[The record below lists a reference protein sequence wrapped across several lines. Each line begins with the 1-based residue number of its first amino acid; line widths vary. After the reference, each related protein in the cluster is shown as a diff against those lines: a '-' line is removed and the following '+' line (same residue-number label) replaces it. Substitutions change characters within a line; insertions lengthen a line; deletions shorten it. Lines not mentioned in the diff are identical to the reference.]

1 MELSELLGALKKW
14 WFVVATVTAVSAV
27 AAGGYTAMQPPM
39 YTATAQGIL
48 SVSNPQTRPPYALA
62 NGAQYIL
69 DRMTSYAALGVTTP
83 VLTPVVDDL
92 DLDETPL
99 SLSGRIDSQSIVG
112 MAVVEVAATYND
124 PATAASIADS
134 TITQMGRAISTLEK
148 GNIQM
153 APTGAAVTPAA
164 PSNQKV
170 LINSAVAAA
179 GGLGLGCLIAVG
191 LGLLTGHRQRR
202 RTPVLS

>member
-1 MELSELLGALKKW
+1 MELSELLAALKKW
-14 WFVVATVTAVSAV
+14 WFVVAIVTVVSAA
-27 AAGGYTAMQPPM
+27 AAGGYTAMQPPV

-69 DRMTSYAALGVTTP
+69 DRMTSYAELGVTTP
-83 VLTPVVDDL
+83 VLSPVVDEL

-99 SLSGRIDSQSIVG
+99 SLSGRIDSHSIVG

-124 PATAASIADS
+124 PKTAASIADS
-134 TITQMGRAISTLEK
+134 TITQMGRTISTLEK

-153 APTGAAVTPAA
+153 ATTGAAVTPAA

-191 LGLLTGHRQRR
+191 LALLTGHRQRR
-202 RTPVLS
+202 RPVVLN

>member
-1 MELSELLGALKKW
+1 MERSELSEALKKW
-14 WFVVATVTAVSAV
+14 WFLIAIVTAVSAV

-69 DRMTSYAALGVTTP
+69 DRMTSYAELGVTTP
-83 VLTPVVDDL
+83 VLAPVVDDL

-99 SLSGRIDSQSIVG
+99 SLSGRIDSHSIVG

-124 PATAASIADS
+124 PKVAASIADS
-134 TITQMGRAISTLEK
+134 TITQMSRAVSSLEK
-148 GNIQM
+148 GNVQM
-153 APTGAAVTPAA
+153 APTGAAVAPAA
-164 PSNQKV
+164 PSNERV
-170 LINSAVAAA
+170 LISSAVAAA
-179 GGLGLGCLIAVG
+179 GGLVLGCLIAVCLQLFAG
-191 LGLLTGHRQRR
+191 YRQRL
-202 RTPVLS
+202 RTLVPS